1 MSKLL
6 TIAAALLALPFAAVA
21 AEPGVTDTEIK
32 IGSIMPFSG
41 PASALSEVGR
51 SEAAYLRML
60 NDGGGINGRKINLIA
75 LDDGYSPPKAVEQ
88 IRKLV
93 EEDKVAFIFSPL
105 GTPSNTAIV
114 KYLNT
119 RKVPHLLVVSGIS
132 KFSDHR
138 TYPYTTTALVNYV
151 AEGRIY
157 GKVIQKEKP
166 GSRIAVLYQNDDLGK
181 DYLAGLRDTFR
192 DQYDKLVSS
201 ASYELTDPTVD
212 SQVIGLKATGAE
224 VLLVAGTPKFAAQ
237 AIRKAHD
244 IGWKALVI
252 INVPSSSVAATL
264 QPAGLDRSVGV
275 ITGAITKDPDDPK
288 WKDDPAVAGYRAFIA
303 EYLPGANASDANI
316 VYGYNQ
322 AMILEQILRQCGN
335 DLSRENIMKQAL
347 SLRDLSLPM
356 LRPGIRINTSPT
368 NHQTYTQLQLQ
379 RWNGRSW
386 DHLGDAISGAD

>member
-6 TIAAALLALPFAAVA
+6 SIAAALIALPWTAVA

-32 IGSIMPFSG
+32 IGSTMPFSG
-41 PASALSEVGR
+41 PASSLSEVGR
-51 SEAAYLRML
+51 SEAAYFRML
-60 NDGGGINGRKINLIA
+60 NDGGGINGRKINLVA

-88 IRKLV
+88 VRKLV

-114 KYLNT
+114 KYLNA

-138 TYPYTTTALVNYV
+138 TYRWTTTALVNYV

-157 GKVIQKEKP
+157 GKLIQKEKP

-181 DYLAGLRDTFR
+181 DYLAGLRDVFK
-192 DQYDKLVSS
+192 DQYDKLVST
-201 ASYELTDPTVD
+201 ASYELTDPTVE
-212 SQVIGLKATGAE
+212 SQVITLKATGAE

-288 WKDDPAVAGYRAFIA
+288 WKDDPTVAGYRAFIE

-347 SLRDLSLPM
+347 NLRDLSLPM

-379 RWNGRSW
+379 RWNGKSW

>member
-1 MSKLL
+1 MSRLL
-6 TIAAALLALPFAAVA
+6 SIAAALVALPFAAVA

-32 IGSIMPFSG
+32 VGSTMPFSG
-41 PASALSEVGR
+41 PASALSEVGK
-51 SEAAYLRML
+51 SEAAYVRML
-60 NDGGGINGRKINLIA
+60 NDKGGINGRKINLIA

-119 RKVPHLLVVSGIS
+119 RKVPHLQVVSGIS
-132 KFSDHR
+132 KFSDHH

-151 AEGRIY
+151 AEARIY

-181 DYLAGLRDTFR
+181 DYLAGLRDLLN
-192 DQYDKLVSS
+192 DQYDKLVST

-237 AIRKAHD
+237 AIRKAYD

-264 QPAGLDRSVGV
+264 QPAGLDKSVGV
-275 ITGAITKDPDDPK
+275 VTGAITKDPDDPK
-288 WKDDPAVAGYRAFIA
+288 WKDDAAVMDYRAFTA
-303 EYLPGANASDANI
+303 KYLPGSDASDTNI

-322 AMILEQILRQCGN
+322 AMILEQILKQCGG

-347 SLRDLSLPM
+347 NLRDLSLPM

-379 RWNGRSW
+379 RWNGKSW